1 MLHVHSY
8 KYYFPIFT
16 LQSDFSDSEYI
27 QVDIQDMF
35 LRNATRLG
43 RIGGIRCRIL
53 PPASKRLMSDF
64 SAMREAFADQFEGSS
79 GRKSATRTAK
89 SSTTQSSDRKA
100 SYSAPSSSSA
110 PQSSQNAPLS
120 KKAVPA
126 AKTDSLGGVFG
137 TSMQDFSPS
146 EKEHATLDWSESFHG
161 LGVAPFSKEAQ
172 TVLAGKIPDAD
183 IEITPDGLLYL
194 PEIKYRRILNRAFG
208 AGAWGMAPRS
218 ETLISKGKYA
228 GGLLTREYGL
238 VVHGRLVSVARGEQ
252 QFFAENGVPTA
263 TEGCKSNALMRCCKD
278 LGIASELWDPRFI
291 KTFKKKKCEH
301 IFVEHIPTHKKKMIW
316 KRRDTDVEYPF
327 KR

>member
-1 MLHVHSY
+1 M
-8 KYYFPIFT
+8 
-16 LQSDFSDSEYI
+16 
-27 QVDIQDMF
+27 
-35 LRNATRLG
+35 RNAARLS
-43 RIGGIRCRIL
+43 RIGGIRCGLLHQTYSRNV
-53 PPASKRLMSDF
+53 SDF
-64 SAMREAFADQFEGSS
+64 SAMREAFADQFKDSPGKKS
-79 GRKSATRTAK
+79 GTRPARTSASR
-89 SSTTQSSDRKA
+89 STERKA
-100 SYSAPSSSSA
+100 SSSAPSSTQAQAQASSA
-110 PQSSQNAPLS
+110 QGAQSSKVA
-120 KKAVPA
+120 PA

-137 TSMQDFSPS
+137 TSMEDFSPS
-146 EKEHATLDWSESFHG
+146 EKQHATLDWSESFHG

-172 TVLAGKIPDAD
+172 RVLAGRIPDDD

-263 TEGCKSNALMRCCKD
+263 TVGCKSNALMRCCKD

-291 KTFKKKKCEH
+291 KTFKKSKCEH
-301 IFVEHIPTHKKKMIW
+301 IFVEHIPSHKKKMIW
-316 KRRDTDVEYPF
+316 KRKDTDVEYPF